1 MSPYPNEHACR
12 LKDPDTVKV
21 RGSITKRHEGKIF
34 RILVGRREGKTT
46 SEAQAYRYPKD
57 EWTADA
63 ARAHCKAADG
73 SFEAAAATQEMSG
86 DEILGPDNP
95 MLPDLEDPGEL
106 TAPPIAKKGSE

>member
-12 LKDPDTVKV
+12 LQDPGAVKV
-21 RGSITKRHEGKIF
+21 RGSITKRHEGKSF

-63 ARAHCKAADG
+63 ARAHCKAAGG

-86 DEILGPDNP
+86 DEILGAENP
-95 MLPDLEDPGEL
+95 MLPDLEGE
-106 TAPPIAKKGSE
+106 